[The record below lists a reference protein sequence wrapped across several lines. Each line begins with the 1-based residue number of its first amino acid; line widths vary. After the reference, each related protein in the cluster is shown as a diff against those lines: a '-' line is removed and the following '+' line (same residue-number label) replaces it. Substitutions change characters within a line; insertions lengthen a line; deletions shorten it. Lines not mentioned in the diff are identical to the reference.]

1 METIARVTGIPVA
14 IPNGAT
20 KDIRFVLTVE
30 NGEDFLGVANYGVAI
45 QVASTLG
52 AALDLLR
59 TGLTAQG
66 EAVSIPAPQI
76 REVRINKTLLGDMMA
91 VELITTMG
99 FPFVFQFPVH
109 MSESIA
115 DRLRSEAA
123 KDRPAGRA

>member
-1 METIARVTGIPVA
+1 MEIPRITGMPQA
-14 IPNGAT
+14 IPNGLT
-20 KDIRFVLTVE
+20 KDIRFIMTIE
-30 NGEDFLGVANYGVAI
+30 NGEPVAFVSHYGVAI
-45 QVASTLG
+45 QIASTLG
-52 AALDLLR
+52 AAVDLLR

-91 VELITTMG
+91 IELITTMG

-115 DRLRSEAA
+115 DRLKSEAV